1 MNIER
6 RALARVQ
13 ELAARF
19 PAVAILG
26 PRQSGKTTLARAG
39 LGATYFDLE
48 KPSDL
53 RLFAGDPELALRNFT
68 PPLIL
73 DEVQRLPEI
82 FPVLRSRID
91 EDRQRMGQFYLLGSV
106 NPALIRD
113 VSESLA
119 GRVGMVELTPFL
131 AAEVPGVALET
142 LWHRGGFPDALFAE
156 TDAAWDDWVDQYVR
170 TFVERD
176 LARFG
181 TRQSPTEFHTLL
193 SMLAAQQ
200 GGLLNGSSLARALGV
215 SHHTVQSTVDLF
227 EAHFLVRRLR
237 PYHANVGKRLVK
249 APKVYVRDSGL
260 LHHLLGVR
268 DVEGLKRTGLR
279 GMSWEGFVIENL
291 IALESLARP
300 SSRFWFHRTHS
311 GSEVDLI
318 IDRSDRRIGVEIKLA
333 AAVGARDAA
342 GLVQARADGVIHEGL
357 LLHHGERDFLLA
369 EGVRAVPVE
378 PVLRGASW
386 DAPARGD
393 ESRNPRSAT
402 TREGRPGA
410 A

>member
-1 MNIER
+1 
-6 RALARVQ
+6 
-13 ELAARF
+13 
-19 PAVAILG
+19 
-26 PRQSGKTTLARAG
+26 
-39 LGATYFDLE
+39 
-48 KPSDL
+48 
-53 RLFAGDPELALRNFT
+53 
-68 PPLIL
+68 
-73 DEVQRLPEI
+73 
-82 FPVLRSRID
+82 
-91 EDRQRMGQFYLLGSV
+91 
-106 NPALIRD
+106 
-113 VSESLA
+113 
-119 GRVGMVELTPFL
+119 MVELAPFL

-142 LWHRGGFPDALFAE
+142 LWHRGGFPDALFAG

-176 LARFG
+176 MARFG
-181 TRQSPTEFHTLL
+181 PRQSPTGFHTLL

-200 GGLLNGSSLARALGV
+200 GGLSNASGLARALGV

-249 APKVYVRDSGL
+249 APKIYVRDSGL
-260 LHHLLGVR
+260 LHHLLAVR
-268 DVEGLKRTGLR
+268 DVEALKRTGLR

-357 LLHHGERDFLLA
+357 LLHHGERDFPLA
-369 EGVRAVPVE
+369 EGVRAMPVE
-378 PVLRGASW
+378 PVLRGAGW
-386 DAPARGD
+386 DASVPSAASPSAGA
-393 ESRNPRSAT
+393 SAT
-402 TREGRPGA
+402 RRMRSGKSA
-410 A
+410 S